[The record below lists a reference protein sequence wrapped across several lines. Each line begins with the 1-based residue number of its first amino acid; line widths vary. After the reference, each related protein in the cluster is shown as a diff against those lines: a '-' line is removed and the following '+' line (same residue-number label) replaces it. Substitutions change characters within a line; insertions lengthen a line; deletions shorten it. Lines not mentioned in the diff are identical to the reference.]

1 VPALVSLLF
10 VIICFL
16 LLWIQLS
23 EDDRSAKSN
32 IQNTAKIIAIQVES
46 TLDQSESIMNTIGS
60 RYLEMDLSN
69 KIELNA
75 FKLQIKEEIGH
86 LPLKNLSLLI
96 STPEGH
102 IKLNT
107 STDEDHFRNKL
118 NPLLQNFLPYLSN
131 STSDFLFTDPIKTL
145 PNSEWSIF
153 GGRFQ

>member
-1 VPALVSLLF
+1 MNSAHKYLISSFKQPLNHYLVPALVSLLF
-10 VIICFL
+10 IIICFL

-75 FKLQIKEEIGH
+75 F
-86 LPLKNLSLLI
+86 
-96 STPEGH
+96 
-102 IKLNT
+102 
-107 STDEDHFRNKL
+107 
-118 NPLLQNFLPYLSN
+118 
-131 STSDFLFTDPIKTL
+131 
-145 PNSEWSIF
+145 
-153 GGRFQ
+153 